1 MVCPGR
7 ERDPVR
13 NLEGREQALTGRND
27 VELETIA
34 ALQPAVDRRHEVFV
48 ALPTPGEPRDITQL
62 VLPKTL
68 AYVQR
73 TDRALRPRLPV
84 DGEVGDVDS
93 GPGNESQRWIEGV
106 ADPLVLEV

>member
-34 ALQPAVDRRHEVFV
+34 ALQPAVDWRHEVFV
-48 ALPTPGEPRDITQL
+48 ALPPTGEPRDVAQL

-73 TDRALRPRLPV
+73 ADRVLRPRLPV
-84 DGEVGDVDS
+84 DGEVCDVNS
-93 GPGNESQRWIEGV
+93 APRNESQRWIEGV
-106 ADPLVLEV
+106 SNPL